1 LTPCIFVDLMETGEI
16 MNVPVLTL
24 LVAAILSLA
33 TISLPGM
40 TIVWGNPS
48 GGNWSDSSN
57 WKPKQIP
64 GANDTAVVTNSGN
77 YTVTLDIAAN
87 VGGLVL
93 GANDGNTQTLAFNGQ
108 SFTLAGQA
116 ALNPGGMIDLSSGTF
131 NGNTNSGGA
140 IYSGTLTPS
149 GGVLSGKFTFASNS
163 VLNLNA
169 TNILSGLIVFT
180 NYGTITWSNTDL
192 YGNPALQI
200 VNHGLWDAKTNN
212 TFSEAAFN
220 NYGTFRK
227 SGGVYLGVVYT
238 YFDTN
243 AIFNNFGTVD
253 VQSGLLQI
261 ENGSGSGTFNIAT
274 GTMIAFDPWDG
285 NFTLTGNPTFSGGG
299 GVEGLLQGNN
309 AVIQGAL
316 SFYPGWFGRGY
327 LSGSLTIA
335 SNATLNLIAGGAA
348 PATFNGVSF
357 TNYGTVNWNDTWLN
371 GQSNAQI
378 YNYGLWNAA
387 SNDVFG
393 GVSGGTVF
401 NNYGTFR
408 KSGGPGFAFIP
419 ADTDL
424 SGVAFNNLG
433 TLDVQ
438 IGAVAIYAGTG
449 SGTFNTAS
457 GAAISFDPDANFT
470 LTGSPTFSGGGV
482 VEGLLQGDNAVIQ
495 GALSFYPGGWYYS
508 NISGRLT
515 IASNA
520 TLNLIAGDVIPTTF
534 KGALFTNYGTVVWD
548 NTDLQCQTNPQIHNY
563 GLWNV
568 TSNNAFAGGN
578 GGTVFNNYGTFRKS
592 GGTGTIPG
600 PNYSSFDNNTSFNN
614 SGTVDLQI
622 GELLV
627 WGGSATGTFS
637 ISNGASIDLENYALS
652 GNPTFVGSGFSGGSL
667 IGSNAV
673 LHGSMIFIY
682 GSLSGALTLA
692 SNATI
697 NLDGNFGA
705 PVFAGTLFTNYGIV
719 NWDNTDLNGQANPQI
734 CNYGLWDAKAN
745 NNAFH
750 GGSGGVTTFNNYGT
764 FHKSGGASF
773 LDNHTVFN
781 NSGTADVQAG
791 SLAIGGGY
799 ALAGGAL
806 NFGISS
812 STNFGVIS
820 FAGSAALAGTLSVN
834 LANGYTPAISNS
846 FALIN
851 YSSETGIFTPLN
863 LPHLPPALAWQTN
876 YGSTA
881 FTLSLVAAPPLH
893 LSPSPVST
901 LGGTNFSF
909 SWNAVTGLTYQAQYT
924 TNLASTNWLNLA
936 GPIAGSN
943 GVMSVS
949 DVMGLNLQRFY
960 RLVAQ

>member
-1 LTPCIFVDLMETGEI
+1 M
-16 MNVPVLTL
+16 
-24 LVAAILSLA
+24 SLA
-33 TISLPGM
+33 AVSLPGM
-40 TIVWGNPS
+40 TIAWDNSS

-57 WKPKQIP
+57 WKPKQVP
-64 GANDTAVVTNSGN
+64 GTHDTAAVTNSGN

-108 SFTLAGQA
+108 SFTLAGPA
-116 ALNPGGMIDLSSGTF
+116 TLNPGGKIELSSGTF
-131 NGNTNSGGA
+131 NGDTNSGGA

-169 TNILSGLIVFT
+169 TNILRGVIFFT
-180 NYGTITWSNTDL
+180 NYGTATWSHTDL
-192 YGNPALQI
+192 HGNPALQV
-200 VNHGLWDAKTNN
+200 VNYGLWDAKTNN
-212 TFSEAAFN
+212 TFSDVVFN

-238 YFDTN
+238 YFDNN

-316 SFYPGWFGRGY
+316 SFYAGWFGRGY

-335 SNATLNLIAGGAA
+335 SNAALSLMAGGAA
-348 PATFNGVSF
+348 PATFNGVLF
-357 TNYGTVNWNDTWLN
+357 TNYGTVIWNDTWLN

-378 YNYGLWNAA
+378 YNYGLWNAT
-387 SNDVFG
+387 SNDAFAG
-393 GVSGGTVF
+393 GSGGTVF

-408 KSGGPGFAFIP
+408 KSGGPGFDFIL

-438 IGAVAIYAGTG
+438 IGVLAIYAGTG
-449 SGTFNTAS
+449 SGTNSIAS
-457 GAAISFDPDANFT
+457 GATLEFYPFDPNASFA
-470 LTGSPTFSGGGV
+470 LTGNPTFSGGGV
-482 VEGLLQGDNAVIQ
+482 VEGLLQGNNAVIQ
-495 GALSFYPGGWYYS
+495 GALSFYSGGGVTCYL
-508 NISGRLT
+508 SGSLT
-515 IASNA
+515 IASNT
-520 TLNLIAGDVIPTTF
+520 TLNLIAGGAGPVTF
-534 KGALFTNYGTVVWD
+534 KGVSFTNYGTVTW
-548 NTDLQCQTNPQIHNY
+548 
-563 GLWNV
+563 
-568 TSNNAFAGGN
+568 
-578 GGTVFNNYGTFRKS
+578 K
-592 GGTGTIPG
+592 
-600 PNYSSFDNNTSFNN
+600 
-614 SGTVDLQI
+614 
-622 GELLV
+622 
-627 WGGSATGTFS
+627 
-637 ISNGASIDLENYALS
+637 
-652 GNPTFVGSGFSGGSL
+652 
-667 IGSNAV
+667 
-673 LHGSMIFIY
+673 
-682 GSLSGALTLA
+682 
-692 SNATI
+692 
-697 NLDGNFGA
+697 
-705 PVFAGTLFTNYGIV
+705 
-719 NWDNTDLNGQANPQI
+719 NTDLNGQSSPQI
-734 CNYGLWDAKAN
+734 YNYGLWNATS
-745 NNAFH
+745 NNAFY
-750 GGSGGVTTFNNYGT
+750 GGGGGTVFNNYGT

-773 LDNHTVFN
+773 LDSNTAFN
-781 NSGTADVQAG
+781 NSGTVDVQAG
-791 SLAIGGGY
+791 LLAIGGGC

-820 FAGSAALAGTLSVN
+820 FAGSAALAGTLSLN

-851 YSSETGIFTPLN
+851 YSSETGIFNTLN